1 MQVAAARAAVRAA
14 NARVANARAAA
25 ARAAAALVVAERVVA
40 AGGCGARVLAGRRP
54 HADEPD
60 EDSERCG
67 EHGRDPR
74 AERAAHLLLRSLL
87 CLVSVELA
95 EQVVQLVEAG
105 ADGGRTRHD
114 EVA

>member
-1 MQVAAARAAVRAA
+1 MVTESGCS
-14 NARVANARAAA
+14 ARVF
-25 ARAAAALVVAERVVA
+25 
-40 AGGCGARVLAGRRP
+40 AGRRP

-60 EDSERCG
+60 EDGERRG

-87 CLVSVELA
+87 RLVSIELA
-95 EQVVQLVEAG
+95 EQVVELVEAG

-114 EVA
+114 KVARASPATDVDINQTSVSL